1 SPTKQND
8 FTKQYQR
15 CERLSKSGK
24 LCYRKGGEVELPFDF
39 RGKCLEA
46 GKTHR
51 FKLVGY
57 KPMNETV
64 KWGLVAGGKHI
75 DPKWIGYAAD
85 DFFVKLIKSK
95 PSLTYAE
102 VEYEIANPTG
112 FDIKLPK
119 EALGLVFKEVSGKI
133 ERFGTK
139 IYEETV
145 ETIRIPVYET
155 VCENVT
161 VTANLTNVTQKV
173 CTRVVKDY
181 KLQQRTV
188 WKEANL
194 TDFVLR
200 SGKRYRVWHKLY
212 YDKPAF
218 RRRIEIDWKPTVKIG
233 NIKYIQHKW
242 TWLNASW
249 NYRREIAVTGQGAG
263 DLTDYQIEIVH
274 NFSSEYSAGK
284 IKQYCEDLRFTYY
297 NATSDTETEIPYWI
311 EECNLTAN
319 DNATVWIK
327 VPFTSNTSTETVYMY
342 YGNPDATS
350 ESNGTAVFEFFDDFE
365 GTSLD
370 TSKWV
375 ERVANGNYIVSD
387 SILKVEG
394 GSEWES
400 IGAKV
405 QFTYG
410 HAFRYYAKMTEQD
423 ATIIRMDDRSA
434 GSTQGSDIDASG
446 FGYTSANGKY
456 FFTQRE
462 GSMTTSTRTI
472 DLSTWSILEIRWLS
486 DRVDFLINDSLEE
499 SHTTNIPLDNCG
511 AQFEAKNTGSTVWV
525 DWALVRKYTDPEPT
539 YEVKSEEYNPNAAIL
554 YLNGRTTDV
563 NYELG
568 TVANLS
574 AELIYV
580 GENMI
585 AWWRFDNGSGTV
597 AYDYFK
603 RNNGTIY
610 GATWT
615 EDTAFG
621 KGYAL
626 EFDGNDYV
634 KIENSPS
641 LTSFPDYTILLWIYP
656 TGSGH
661 LFTKDVADCYYDLE
675 FSLESDG
682 RLKYQNE
689 RGGSQVNLYSTHSVR
704 WNNWNLVGV
713 QYDNSTQ
720 KLRFIVNGIIEEQ
733 TCENCWIDN
742 SAFIAIGARSLSGD
756 ETPTNYFEGIIDEVR
771 IYRASINLMKI
782 MQEFDNIVGYW
793 KFDEA
798 YGTTAYDS
806 SGEGND
812 GTLYPQPDDPYL
824 KDGFETWNSWIR
836 SRDCQVVEQSSSTVY
851 EGSYSMHILYNTSA
865 STDDYGYVRWD
876 WGTEEDWSDYEYIA
890 FWVYCDNCTDI
901 TDFHL
906 ILYNADESEI
916 SHYPNVID
924 KIAKNG
930 YWKWIVYRWDEGD
943 NDTVWDSVADM
954 RFVIA
959 NSDTG
964 DTGLIKHFYIDHV
977 ILIDVDYPPERQ
989 GHIVENFDRFKDYT
1003 PLFALSGW
1011 EEIGNDGA
1019 NNECNKG
1026 NVGPGNF
1033 WYFCDG
1039 QICGYQPNCDFGMG
1053 LTPYYVSD
1061 DYKISLRRYGWRD
1074 DFAVVFG
1081 YDKSTGKGFKVW
1093 FGYNNFKIYDKDG
1106 TILNSSTTNQPTT
1119 GRYWYI
1125 LNVTVVGNRITAEVF
1140 FDNGTMLENGIL
1152 TATTSY
1158 DTSGYVGFY
1167 GESQHI
1173 IDDLE
1178 IIPLRGFGAAKF
1190 GSALQFDGVDDYVEV
1205 NDSDSLDGFS
1215 EATWILWVKIE
1226 NVADEP
1232 DMPLSKVGCYRF
1244 VLENSVF
1251 KFQFATQDYSWAI
1264 SFSSDVSY
1272 SDYIGKW
1279 VMLAVTYTNTTG
1291 EMKWFI
1297 NGELVRT
1304 ATYSGTITTS
1314 NYNLYIGTDLPS
1326 STRFFNGTIDE
1337 VRIYNRA
1344 LSEEEIQ
1351 NIYEGYTSAVY
1362 RRKIA
1367 NYTICLD
1374 IDQNDY
1380 GTNYVCGNG
1389 TVQYGFTTN
1398 AAKNTFSDG
1407 STSKTLAYTSAPE
1420 NQTVYIRFNK
1430 YDLVQSVIW
1439 NWTGVESGG
1448 SYPTNVTVYINN
1460 TSIFKIKQLR
1470 SDNVTLDSFSNS
1482 KTSETFT
1489 LNATTGVTREF
1500 DLPIHTNISAAK
1512 LTFEYAYADEWSAS
1526 TGTYHIPVFNTT
1538 VIHNVWRFGPGSGLR
1553 SEESYLVYANCT
1565 ETNCIN
1571 KDWAVRLSHAKSD
1584 KIYQWQHEM
1593 TNYYSYPL
1601 FPSIDIDSKGCIH
1614 LVGISTET
1622 NPEGN
1627 TALAYS
1633 YGKKCPGEDWDFSE
1647 APVDWYRDDAG
1658 GDAMWYSSA
1667 YPVLILDSN
1676 DVPHIVYTQRK
1687 ASGGSK
1693 IKYAKK
1699 TGVGSWEIT
1708 TVDEDGFY
1716 PAMALDENN
1725 HPHIFY
1731 LSPWVSCGDTDMIY
1745 KWYDGS
1751 SWHTVNLT
1759 ASLVSKPTASYGTA
1773 IALDDDFVY
1782 FVAVTDYPE
1791 SRIHYIVRSRSS
1803 SDTWATMNWNIITNA
1818 AEHLSLYLGEQ
1829 GEYGFSIAYL
1839 FAFTDFQNV
1848 TDSCS
1853 GINDGGGN
1861 FTLVMFKS
1869 PGGGAT
1875 VYKFDS
1881 AINVQNIGAN
1891 GEYWARWINDK
1902 GIILGDEFDQRRKCD
1917 ANCTPRFYYLTTDDG
1932 SVFDIKY
1939 GEIVFPKDP
1948 QISINGHTVWSYN
1961 GLFDSSQEI
1970 DLNTTLFQEFVNSC
1984 SNNTFVCSMPISFSA
1999 TNYLPSKAR
2008 VENINITYTYD
2019 FNPFELNTTLIQNYL
2034 DNLEPGSYDVPIHIQ
2049 SETNGTIVV
2058 NALNITYYGTDTV
2071 PVTAHPFGSSE
2082 GDTLSAHVYYS
2093 RFNYSFPKNIEYIE
2107 FIPKTPSD
2115 KNVPAFGQTWEQ
2127 PILNFTVLAYDKPV
2141 NLSIKINETFPCV
2154 NLTASSTNAKSE
2166 GRMLNGSWF
2175 TFATN
2180 LSQFDTASL
2189 WMWADFDCSYAQ
2201 WYLWNPEFYFRA

>member
-1 SPTKQND
+1 MFRKRFYSKYNKLWIFGTGTLLALLAYLTALGYYGIEITYSGDVKCAGNELEPCISYFNITVPNFSLCFGNTINVLYFDKEKNVKWELYIKHNQSPGRQYCTYGRKYLEWVHVKDDLYYCPSPTKQND

-112 FDIKLPK
+112 FDIRLPK

-133 ERFGTK
+133 ERFDTK
-139 IYEETV
+139 IYEKTI

-173 CTRVVKDY
+173 CTHVVKDY
-181 KLQQRTV
+181 KLQQRIV

-194 TDFVLR
+194 TDFVLKP
-200 SGKRYRVWHKLY
+200 GKRYRVWHKLY

-249 NYRREIAVTGQGAG
+249 NYRREIAITSQGAG

-284 IKQYCEDLRFTYY
+284 IQQYCEDLRFTYY

-327 VPFTSNTSTETVYMY
+327 VPFIGNTSTETVYMY

-350 ESNGTAVFEFFDDFE
+350 ESSTTNTFIREIDGVVGSWHFDEGSGTTAYDSSGNDNDGTLINGPTWVDGKFGKALQYDGSDDYVE
-365 GTSLD
+365 VPDSTSLD
-370 TSKWV
+370 IPEGSKISITAWVKADAFNTPNLILAKATSGSKGNYHFGVHNGQYLYFSFYNGGWR
-375 ERVANGNYIVSD
+375 ELRDDTTPLSTGTWYFVAVTFDSSTDECKLYINGNNVKTGSIPYDLITNDESLTIARYLGGGNPWDGIIDELHIYNKILTQEEISD
-387 SILKVEG
+387 L
-394 GSEWES
+394 
-400 IGAKV
+400 
-405 QFTYG
+405 YNN
-410 HAFRYYAKMTEQD
+410 Y
-423 ATIIRMDDRSA
+423 
-434 GSTQGSDIDASG
+434 
-446 FGYTSANGKY
+446 GYTTENYPGKVL
-456 FFTQRE
+456 
-462 GSMTTSTRTI
+462 TRK
-472 DLSTWSILEIRWLS
+472 
-486 DRVDFLINDSLEE
+486 F
-499 SHTTNIPLDNCG
+499 
-511 AQFEAKNTGSTVWV
+511 
-525 DWALVRKYTDPEPT
+525 TDPEPT

-661 LFTKDVADCYYDLE
+661 LFTKDVAGNYYDLE

-704 WNNWNLVGV
+704 WNDWNLVGV

-742 SAFIAIGARSLSGD
+742 SAFIAIGARSLSG
-756 ETPTNYFEGIIDEVR
+756 ETTVSNYFEGIIDEVR

-798 YGTTAYDS
+798 YGNTTYDS

-876 WGTEEDWSDYEYIA
+876 WGTEENWGDYEYIA

-943 NDTVWDSVADM
+943 NDAVWDSVADM

-1125 LNVTVVGNRITAEVF
+1125 LNVTVVGNQITAEVF

-1167 GESQHI
+1167 GESHHI

-1190 GSALQFDGVDDYVEV
+1190 GSALQFDGVDDYVRIPYSESLDLY
-1205 NDSDSLDGFS
+1205 DSDITVTG
-1215 EATWILWVKIE
+1215 WVKGTGNAFGKAFCWRWTYGMTVFSDKLRVQLTNSSGTTFNYYKSGTFDQNTWNFI
-1226 NVADEP
+1226 A
-1232 DMPLSKVGCYRF
+1232 F
-1244 VLENSVF
+1244 TLE
-1251 KFQFATQDYSWAI
+1251 QDTQKLKIY
-1264 SFSSDVSY
+1264 
-1272 SDYIGKW
+1272 
-1279 VMLAVTYTNTTG
+1279 
-1291 EMKWFI
+1291 I
-1297 NGELVRT
+1297 NGESPTIIDLPDYVLPL
-1304 ATYSGTITTS
+1304 ASGTS
-1314 NYNLYIGTDLPS
+1314 GCCHGWFMIGRHCAPS
-1326 STRFFNGTIDE
+1326 DFFNGTIDE

-1407 STSKTLAYTSAPE
+1407 STSKTLTYTSAPE
-1420 NQTVYIRFNK
+1420 NQTVYIPVNK
-1430 YDLVQSVIW
+1430 WDEIVSAFL
-1439 NWTGVESGG
+1439 NLTGIETNGQ
-1448 SYPTNVTVYINN
+1448 YPTNISLYVDDELDQKFYGQLMGDKIYLNFFEN
-1460 TSIFKIKQLR
+1460 TSTAENISFEQSGIQSRYLLLPNLTIISATLDLAGHPITGWYAGNELGIEMESVSVTGDCIPESDFSDWIIYGGTKLYDCPNQTLSATAVFNISKLVESINFGYGHYCHPSWNAERINISLEEYNFTGNKWHLLKQINHECTSNYKKCFDVNVPILIHPDFESNNRRRFRMKLELSKDSSPGASSIVYDLCLFTGFTQSNSNLWFYRFEKVSYPYNPTVDVADSGKPYEFSWNGELR
-1470 SDNVTLDSFSNS
+1470 EVNGTQTVDLNVTLINNYLATCNYDEEGICKVPVVFG
-1482 KTSETFT
+1482 SETPGK
-1489 LNATTGVTREF
+1489 LEW
-1500 DLPIHTNISAAK
+1500 TN
-1512 LTFEYAYADEWSAS
+1512 L
-1526 TGTYHIPVFNTT
+1526 
-1538 VIHNVWRFGPGSGLR
+1538 
-1553 SEESYLVYANCT
+1553 
-1565 ETNCIN
+1565 
-1571 KDWAVRLSHAKSD
+1571 
-1584 KIYQWQHEM
+1584 
-1593 TNYYSYPL
+1593 
-1601 FPSIDIDSKGCIH
+1601 
-1614 LVGISTET
+1614 
-1622 NPEGN
+1622 
-1627 TALAYS
+1627 
-1633 YGKKCPGEDWDFSE
+1633 
-1647 APVDWYRDDAG
+1647 
-1658 GDAMWYSSA
+1658 
-1667 YPVLILDSN
+1667 
-1676 DVPHIVYTQRK
+1676 
-1687 ASGGSK
+1687 
-1693 IKYAKK
+1693 
-1699 TGVGSWEIT
+1699 
-1708 TVDEDGFY
+1708 
-1716 PAMALDENN
+1716 
-1725 HPHIFY
+1725 
-1731 LSPWVSCGDTDMIY
+1731 
-1745 KWYDGS
+1745 
-1751 SWHTVNLT
+1751 
-1759 ASLVSKPTASYGTA
+1759 
-1773 IALDDDFVY
+1773 
-1782 FVAVTDYPE
+1782 
-1791 SRIHYIVRSRSS
+1791 
-1803 SDTWATMNWNIITNA
+1803 
-1818 AEHLSLYLGEQ
+1818 
-1829 GEYGFSIAYL
+1829 
-1839 FAFTDFQNV
+1839 
-1848 TDSCS
+1848 
-1853 GINDGGGN
+1853 
-1861 FTLVMFKS
+1861 
-1869 PGGGAT
+1869 
-1875 VYKFDS
+1875 
-1881 AINVQNIGAN
+1881 
-1891 GEYWARWINDK
+1891 
-1902 GIILGDEFDQRRKCD
+1902 
-1917 ANCTPRFYYLTTDDG
+1917 
-1932 SVFDIKY
+1932 
-1939 GEIVFPKDP
+1939 
-1948 QISINGHTVWSYN
+1948 
-1961 GLFDSSQEI
+1961 
-1970 DLNTTLFQEFVNSC
+1970 
-1984 SNNTFVCSMPISFSA
+1984 
-1999 TNYLPSKAR
+1999 
-2008 VENINITYTYD
+2008 NITYTVSPYQLD
-2019 FNPFELNTTLIQNYL
+2019 SNLLAAYQSEHTETDQNI
-2034 DNLEPGSYDVPIHIQ
+2034 PIHIQ
-2049 SETNGTIVV
+2049 SETNSTIM
-2058 NALNITYYGTDTV
+2058 AKLNLTYYGTDTV

-2115 KNVPAFGQTWEQ
+2115 KNVPAFGQTWKQ

-2166 GRMLNGSWF
+2166 GRMLNESWF

-2201 WYLWNPEFYFRA
+2201 WYLWNPEFYFRACCYDCICSEEVS